1 MDVIKTSLIIAIGIT
16 FYYLLL
22 QWPVDSPNNDKAY
35 SEDIIVNTISD
46 SEPLLSQPL
55 EPLSSLGESKE
66 EVMSEE
72 RSYYEIKNENLSLY
86 MAPATGR
93 FELSQLNKI
102 SKTKDSQEPFVV
114 LGPTY
119 DEGLNRENIY
129 FANSGFYTRSQGYL
143 NPEFSKISQESTGWW
158 WNRLH
163 TRRFL

>member
-86 MAPATGR
+86 MDPATGR
-93 FELSQLNKI
+93 FEL
-102 SKTKDSQEPFVV
+102 
-114 LGPTY
+114 
-119 DEGLNRENIY
+119 
-129 FANSGFYTRSQGYL
+129 
-143 NPEFSKISQESTGWW
+143 
-158 WNRLH
+158 
-163 TRRFL
+163 